1 MPILWLGGTFSV
13 FLDLL
18 LALSASYD
26 RKSLANAVL
35 QKLVSNER
43 RHHLLGVV
51 EMGCSKVKRRY
62 TWMFRWKLGSKV
74 IGSVGYNPKEYPIYK

>member
-1 MPILWLGGTFSV
+1 MPILWLGGTFPV

-51 EMGCSKVKRRY
+51 EASVY
-62 TWMFRWKLGSKV
+62 LDVPLEVNGSKV
-74 IGSVGYNPKEYPIYK
+74 IGSVGEITPRNIPFISR